1 MKPTR
6 ANGLPIPRT
15 LRLWFAVFRLLQ
27 AKEMVE
33 QTDVKSG
40 WVRTQRWTE
49 YKTAARAAGELIDH
63 RHRSGVVVF
72 FAAELLFFSPRVSF
86 SSVELSFC
94 REFSG
99 DEGFFFRK
107 MVGSNVRSE

>member
-33 QTDVKSG
+33 QTDMKSG

-72 FAAELLFFSPRVSF
+72 FAAELLFFRLGSLFLPSSF
-86 SSVELSFC
+86 HSAGSS
-94 REFSG
+94 REMKA
-99 DEGFFFRK
+99 FFFF
-107 MVGSNVRSE
+107 S

>member
-1 MKPTR
+1 MEPTR

-33 QTDVKSG
+33 QTDMKSG

-63 RHRSGVVVF
+63 RHRSGVVAF
-72 FAAELLFFSPRVSF
+72 FALARVSF

-99 DEGFFFRK
+99 DEGFFFFVK
-107 MVGSNVRSE
+107 L